1 MARKSKPPAVT
12 TPRRLAPV
20 VEQTPSREERRE
32 QKRLRSRFAPR
43 LGWGGRFGGRVP
55 VEDAGTVYTG
65 PTTQAGAIYP
75 FLLGSGLPP
84 RGVPVGRDVLTGE
97 LVCID
102 PSGWTGRL
110 TTNPGVWVMSQPG
123 AGKSAL
129 VKRVCLV
136 YSAYGHMVCVP
147 GDVKGE
153 YTELIREL
161 GGSVVRIG
169 DGIGRINPLDSGPL
183 KGRVQSMPADRRD
196 ALLDVLNG
204 RRLETLVALLS
215 TKHGLGRSPDE
226 IERSALDTAVQVAS
240 AAQDPGS
247 DPIVADVV
255 TVLRAAPEELRA
267 KLAADGERYQDL
279 TRSVIAGLDNLVGG
293 PLRGLFDG
301 PTTTPLD
308 INAPAVSVDISALRA
323 RGNDVVSAGMIATWA
338 YTYSS
343 IDSARSIGLMD
354 RKLVLPMDEM
364 WRALRSGPG
373 LVDAMDAISRLN
385 RTTDDVTIYVTHSL
399 LDVEALPT
407 EMDRAKARGLMD
419 RCDTWV
425 LGASTTEEL
434 GRVTG
439 KRMLT
444 EQEVMMVSSW
454 ASATSTGLDIDPTY
468 DDEDDNRPV
477 EEETARHPGRGKYLI
492 KLGTRPGIAC
502 ALELTATEQRLYRTD
517 TNRRRVTTTG
527 VESR

>member
-1 MARKSKPPAVT
+1 MARKPKPVPVT
-12 TPRRLAPV
+12 TPKRVIQTA
-20 VEQTPSREERRE
+20 EQDPSRDERRE
-32 QKRLRSRFAPR
+32 KRRLRSRFAPR
-43 LGWGGRFGGRVP
+43 LGWGGRFGGRAP
-55 VEDAGTVYTG
+55 VEDPGTVYTG
-65 PTTQAGAIYP
+65 PTTQAGSIYP

-102 PSGWTGRL
+102 PSGWTGKL

-129 VKRVCLV
+129 VKRICLV

-153 YTELIREL
+153 YTGLIREL

-183 KGRVQSMPADRRD
+183 KGRVRALPAERRQ

-215 TKHGLGRSPDE
+215 TKHGLGRTPNE
-226 IERSALDTAVQVAS
+226 IERSALNTAVQVAA
-240 AAQDPGS
+240 AAQASDS
-247 DPIVADVV
+247 DPVIEDVV
-255 TVLRAAPEELRA
+255 AVLRAAPEELQT
-267 KLAADGERYQDL
+267 KLAAQGERYQDL
-279 TRSVIAGLDNLVGG
+279 TRSVIAGLDNLISG
-293 PLRGLFDG
+293 PLKGLFDG

-343 IDSARSIGLMD
+343 VDSARSIGLMD

-434 GRVTG
+434 QRVTG
-439 KRMLT
+439 KRTLT
-444 EQEVMMVSSW
+444 EQEIMMVSSW
-454 ASATSTGLDIDPTY
+454 ASATSTGLDIAPTY
-468 DDEDDNRPV
+468 AEDDTRPV

-492 KLGTRPGIAC
+492 KVGTRPGIA
-502 ALELTATEQRLYRTD
+502 AAMELTETEKRLYRTD
-517 TNRRRVTTTG
+517 TNRRRTTTTG
-527 VESR
+527 VGSR

>member
-1 MARKSKPPAVT
+1 MARKSKTPAMAS
-12 TPRRLAPV
+12 PRRMATVAETAP
-20 VEQTPSREERRE
+20 TREERRE
-32 QKRLRSRFAPR
+32 ERRLRSRFAPR

-55 VEDAGTVYTG
+55 VEDSGTVYTG
-65 PTTQAGAIYP
+65 PTAQAGAIYP

-97 LVCID
+97 LVAMD

-129 VKRVCLV
+129 VKRICLV

-153 YTELIREL
+153 YSTLISEL

-169 DGIGRINPLDSGPL
+169 DGVGRINPLDSGPL
-183 KGRVQSMPADRRD
+183 KGRVRSLPAGRRE

-215 TKHGLGRSPDE
+215 TKHGLGRAPDE

-240 AAQDPGS
+240 AAQESGS
-247 DPIVADVV
+247 DPVVKDVV
-255 TVLRAAPEELRA
+255 DVLRAAPEELRA
-267 KLAADGERYQDL
+267 KLAADGERYRDL
-279 TRSVIAGLDNLVGG
+279 TRSVVAGLDNLVGG
-293 PLRGLFDG
+293 PLKGLFDG

-425 LGASTTEEL
+425 LGASTAEEL

-454 ASATSTGLDIDPTY
+454 ASATSTGLDIDPIAY
-468 DDEDDNRPV
+468 EADDARPV
-477 EEETARHPGRGKYLI
+477 EEETVRHPGRGKYLI
-492 KLGTRPGIAC
+492 KLGTRPGIAA
-502 ALELTATEQRLYRTD
+502 ALELTPTEQRLYRTD
-517 TNRRRVTTTG
+517 TNRRRVTTREDG
-527 VESR
+527 R

>member
-1 MARKSKPPAVT
+1 MARKPKPVVT
-12 TPRRLAPV
+12 TPRRVTRATEEGP
-20 VEQTPSREERRE
+20 TREERKAE
-32 QKRLRSRFAPR
+32 KKLKSRFAPR
-43 LGWGGRFGGRVP
+43 LGWGGRFGGRAS

-65 PTTQAGAIYP
+65 PTSQAGTVYP

-97 LVCID
+97 LVCVD
-102 PSGWTGRL
+102 PSGWTGKL

-129 VKRVCLV
+129 VKRICLV

-153 YTELIREL
+153 YSTLIGEL

-183 KGRVQSMPADRRD
+183 KGRAQSLPVERRQ

-215 TKHGLGRSPDE
+215 TKHGLGRTPNE

-240 AAQDPGS
+240 AGQDAGS
-247 DPIVADVV
+247 DPIVKDVV
-255 TVLRAAPEELRA
+255 DVLRAAPEELRV
-267 KLAADGERYQDL
+267 KLAAEGDRYQDL
-279 TRSVIAGLDNLVGG
+279 TRSAIAGLDNLIGG

-301 PTTTPLD
+301 PTTVPLD

-354 RKLVLPMDEM
+354 RRLVLPMDEM

-425 LGASTTEEL
+425 IGASTDEEL
-434 GRVTG
+434 RRVTG
-439 KRMLT
+439 KRSLT
-444 EQEVMMVSSW
+444 EQERMMIGSW
-454 ASATSTGLDIDPTY
+454 SSATSTGLDIDPTAY
-468 DDEDDNRPV
+468 EDEGVPAV
-477 EEETARHPGRGKYLI
+477 EEEGARHPGRGKYLI
-492 KLGTRPGIAC
+492 KIGTRPGIAC
-502 ALELTATEQRLYRTD
+502 ALELTATEQRLYKTD
-517 TNRRRVTTTG
+517 HNRRRPVATG
-527 VESR
+527 GGSR